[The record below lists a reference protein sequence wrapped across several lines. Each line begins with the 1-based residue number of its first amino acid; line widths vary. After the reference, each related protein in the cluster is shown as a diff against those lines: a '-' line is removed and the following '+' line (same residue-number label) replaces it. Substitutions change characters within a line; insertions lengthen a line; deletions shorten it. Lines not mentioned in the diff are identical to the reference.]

1 MSQLRDLI
9 YGRSPMSENSLLH
22 REEQVDGGLGNGV
35 DKMLEYLEG
44 DTQQRDG
51 LIVFYILWSLVRL
64 KISYVYY
71 SSQNF

>member
-1 MSQLRDLI
+1 
-9 YGRSPMSENSLLH
+9 MSENSLLH

-51 LIVFYILWSLVRL
+51 LIAFYILWSLVRL
-64 KISYVYY
+64 KISYDYY
-71 SSQNF
+71 SSRNF